1 MEKLSLL
8 LAGVSEEGVLT
19 RAASLR
25 ERFSQEKVE
34 VITDNGIVR
43 IELSATGKPA
53 AARSRLLE
61 MEVAFTNLFA
71 GELVSSDGRELP
83 EVVLDQLAEQGA
95 TLATAESCT
104 GGLVSAWLTEVP
116 GASAMFRG
124 GAVTYTNEAKEDLV
138 AVPQEMLVEHGA
150 VSEPVARA
158 MAEGTRERF
167 GADWGIGITG
177 IAGPTGGTADK
188 PIGLVH
194 WAVAGPGGTWA
205 ERRVFNGDR
214 SSIRRQSAN
223 AALDLLRRRLAG
235 SR

>member
-8 LAGVSEEGVLT
+8 LAGVSEDGVLT
-19 RAASLR
+19 RTASLR
-25 ERFSQEKVE
+25 ERFGQENVKV
-34 VITDNGIVR
+34 VADDGMVR
-43 IELSATGKPA
+43 IELSASDKPA

-71 GELVSSDGRELP
+71 EELVSSDGKELP
-83 EVVLDQLAEQGA
+83 EVVLDRLGAQRA

-138 AVPQEMLVEHGA
+138 AVPHEMLVEHGA

-167 GADWGIGITG
+167 SADWGIGITG

-188 PIGLVH
+188 PVGLVH
-194 WAVAGPGGTWA
+194 WAVAGSAGTWT
-205 ERRVFNGDR
+205 EQRVFTGDR

-235 SR
+235 ST